1 MVMMCRRC
9 IPSGGLLLLLLL
21 IMALSYVQH
30 YPIWV
35 SAFTPPSRSLSTRIH
50 NPTTCSGNDI
60 VNFPQA
66 TKQVI
71 STKPH
76 SLAIINASP
85 SGIDEWPILSQA
97 AVFFG
102 VYAGLALASYP
113 TIKVIETFSQSSVVG
128 LEKWRIYMIDSTLP
142 ILMGL
147 VYLLGGIGHFVA
159 ADAFQ
164 DIYPAMGTWGIWYL
178 PGSAAFHVAWTGVVE
193 LLCGAGLIFSGIK
206 DAVGSEDGEEE
217 NILINFIKPI
227 CASILFLLTI
237 LVTPANIY
245 MFTHGAVM
253 GEDMAPLDMSF
264 HVTRFTVQVA
274 FLSLLFTLA
283 RDSFFYAWGDELD

>member
-1 MVMMCRRC
+1 M
-9 IPSGGLLLLLLL
+9 LLLL
-21 IMALSYVQH
+21 IASCCVQH
-30 YPIWV
+30 HFFLI
-35 SAFTPPSRSLSTRIH
+35 SAFTPPSPSLSRRTQPPI
-50 NPTTCSGNDI
+50 TSSDV
-60 VNFPQA
+60 VNFHPA
-66 TKQVI
+66 TKRGT
-71 STKPH
+71 TKP
-76 SLAIINASP
+76 SSSSSFLIKASP
-85 SGIDEWPILSQA
+85 SGIDEWPIISQA

-102 VYAGLALASYP
+102 VYAGLALASFP
-113 TIKVIETFSQSSVVG
+113 TIKLLETFSQSVVG

-147 VYLLGGIGHFVA
+147 FYLLGGIGHFAA
-159 ADAFQ
+159 ADSFQ
-164 DIYPAMGTWGIWYL
+164 DIYPPMGTWGFWYL

-193 LLCGAGLIFSGIK
+193 LVCGAGLIFSGIR
-206 DAVGSEDGEEE
+206 DAIGSEDVEEE

-227 CASILFLLTI
+227 CASILFVLTI

-253 GEDMAPLDMSF
+253 GDMAPLDIAF
-264 HVTRFTVQVA
+264 HEIRFAVQVV

>member
-1 MVMMCRRC
+1 MLMMRRRC
-9 IPSGGLLLLLLL
+9 VPSGEGLILLL
-21 IMALSYVQH
+21 MALSYYVRH
-30 YPIWV
+30 HPAVLI
-35 SAFTPPSRSLSTRIH
+35 SAFTLPSPSLSTRIH
-50 NPTTCSGNDI
+50 QQPTAISSGNDF
-60 VNFPQA
+60 VNFHQA
-66 TKQVI
+66 TKRG
-71 STKPH
+71 STKPS
-76 SLAIINASP
+76 SLVTNASP
-85 SGIDEWPILSQA
+85 SGIDEWPIISQA

-102 VYAGLALASYP
+102 TYAGLALASFP
-113 TIKVIETFSQSSVVG
+113 TIKLIETFSQSVVG
-128 LEKWRIYMIDSTLP
+128 LEKWRIYIIDSTLP

-159 ADAFQ
+159 ADSFQ
-164 DIYPAMGTWGIWYL
+164 DIYPALGSWGIWYL
-178 PGSAAFHVAWTGVVE
+178 PGSAAFHVAWTGIIE
-193 LLCGAGLIFSGIK
+193 LVCGAGLIFSGIR
-206 DAVGSEDGEEE
+206 DAISSEDGEEE

-253 GEDMAPLDMSF
+253 GDMAPLDMSF
-264 HVTRFTVQVA
+264 HVIRFAVQVA